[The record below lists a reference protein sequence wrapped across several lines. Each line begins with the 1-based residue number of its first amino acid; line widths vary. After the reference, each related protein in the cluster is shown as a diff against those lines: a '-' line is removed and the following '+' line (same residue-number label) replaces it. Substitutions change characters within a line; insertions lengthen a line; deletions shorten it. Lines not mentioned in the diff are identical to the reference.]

1 MAQGEAGGEPR
12 VGAGVNKRL
21 LLEVGQRRCLG
32 PGQRQRGWKKWR
44 IGSLFRSWNQKVGWV
59 L

>member
-21 LLEVGQRRCLG
+21 LLEVGQAAVPWAG
-32 PGQRQRGWKKWR
+32 AEAEGMEEVEDW
-44 IGSLFRSWNQKVGWV
+44 ITV
-59 L
+59 